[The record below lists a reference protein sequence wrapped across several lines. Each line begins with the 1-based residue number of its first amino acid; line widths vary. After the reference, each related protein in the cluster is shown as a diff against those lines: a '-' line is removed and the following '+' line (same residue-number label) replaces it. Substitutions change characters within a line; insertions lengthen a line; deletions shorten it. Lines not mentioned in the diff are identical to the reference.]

1 MKSSVPLL
9 LPLFLMVCTITF
21 AQQIS
26 VHENLSPQELIQ
38 NHLVSGCVEAENVTS
53 PINGSVNNLVSFGYF
68 ERENSNFPFENGI
81 ILSSGEITR
90 IGNGEDNG
98 IITSGNYEWGTDPA
112 IETALGISHTLNAT
126 TLQFEFSSVS
136 DRIAFN
142 YIMASEEY
150 YANFPCAFSDGFAFL
165 IRKAGSEDPY
175 ENIAVVPNTSIPVN
189 TTTIRPEIP
198 NFCEAQNEEYFAGF
212 NLGDTNFNGRT
223 EVLTAIANV
232 IPLEVYEIKLIVA
245 DQNDTNYD
253 TAVFI
258 EGHSFGAS
266 IDLGEDMQT
275 CASQVLLNADLNN
288 SYASY
293 NWYLDDVL
301 IEDAH
306 EPMYSATISGKYTVE
321 ATIALNNSNC
331 VLTDDINLIID
342 TAQTAEPMCDY
353 ELCDTNN
360 NGIQSFDLDSK
371 IDEVLSCVLPSEY
384 EISFYLSLED
394 AQNQT
399 NAVEGSIN
407 NISNPQVVH
416 IRIVDLVSGCII
428 YSSFNL
434 VVVELPEVVDPSPL
448 ILCAPVEQNG
458 QIAIDLN
465 VKDEEITNGDNNL
478 SVTYHSSL
486 EEAETGINPLIVPYV
501 NTSAN
506 ETLYASVFNI
516 ETGCI
521 NTTSLEL
528 EINNQPEINTD
539 NLLYIDAC
547 DQDHDGNALF
557 DLNSVI
563 PLAIEDTAGYII
575 SFYETLEDAEA
586 NTNPIENTYDYAN
599 SEDAVQTIYIR
610 VEAAASSCYSI
621 APVELHT
628 NLLLTGTNLMNV
640 YRCDED
646 GNGEEEFYFDSIENR
661 IANGLPDITVT
672 FHLTQEERDNEVNA
686 IDKTAPFINSSSPQT
701 IYLNLYSPT
710 CHEVSQLDLVVH
722 PVIEFETVNTLYVCD
737 EDQDGYTTTDLSTFD
752 DAVTFSQEGYAVAY
766 FATQEDAENNTNA
779 LPRFYE
785 NTENPF
791 ILFPRITANQ
801 TGCGSTNSFS
811 VVVRPA
817 PVSQAPDPIV
827 ICDMDMDGYYLMNL
841 NDVIAQVTST
851 TENRLISFY
860 HTEAD
865 AHDAVNEIENTTAYN
880 AQTETIAIKIANS
893 ATGCYSIQVLDII
906 VNTYPVIGVDGLVDQ
921 YLICENSSDGIA
933 NFVFSTRDAE
943 IIGNQTGKETSYYLS
958 QEEADNREK
967 AIDKNS
973 PFLNTQNPQTI
984 FVRLENISDT
994 SCYAT
999 GSFEIYVSTN
1009 PDFNTP
1015 MDIITCDDMSNDGS
1029 EVIDFGSKIAE
1040 ITEGYPDIELVTF
1053 HLSETDAI
1061 NNTNILEEG
1070 YTNITNPQ
1078 TIFVRIDDGTECQS
1092 ISSFTFTLI
1101 QAPSVSIPSGLYAC
1115 DSNFDGFEIFD
1126 LTEAEFDIND
1136 IRQDDIVVTYHVT
1149 FEEAEAGSNAIANPE
1164 HHNHNGAS
1172 EAVYIR
1178 VTNSISNCYVILTIP
1193 IEVYTPPVVN
1203 DFSTYEICAN
1213 DENYADLSLITPMA
1227 FDDTTGL
1234 LISYHAN
1241 QLDALNNA
1249 DPLDTLYYYSSTSE
1263 ELYIRVEDAATG
1275 CLNTH
1280 AFNLIIN
1287 QKPIAHDP
1295 GPIEYCDDNSDGQ
1308 LHVDLSEKTAA
1319 ILGNQNPN
1327 RFAVSYHTSQAD
1339 AMSGSGTM
1347 QTDYMATDGDSIYA
1361 RLENLVTGCFE
1372 TTFFYIFINPL
1383 PVVEIDDQVICID
1396 NLPLFISAETGMD
1409 TDSYLWSTG
1418 ARSADV
1424 EITTIGDYWVTVT
1437 TKYGCQTTETFNV
1450 IKSESATVE
1459 FTEVLD
1465 FSDPNNITIT
1475 VSGIGDYMYQL
1486 DDREPQE
1493 SNVFV
1498 NVPLGPHTIT
1508 IIDLNGCSPI
1518 TKEVVVV
1525 DAPKFFTPNNDGRH
1539 DLWHI
1544 SGVETLPGTEI
1555 LIFDRY
1561 GKLITKLTSNTP
1573 GWDGTFNGSD
1583 LKADDYWFRA
1593 FIKRGPMAFEVTG
1606 HFSLKR

>member
-1 MKSSVPLL
+1 MKCPVPL
-9 LPLFLMVCTITF
+9 PLHFFLWVCTITF
-21 AQQIS
+21 GQQIS
-26 VHENLSPQELIQ
+26 VYDNLSPQELIQ

-53 PINGSVNNLVSFGYF
+53 PINGSINDLVSYGFF

-81 ILSSGEITR
+81 VLSSGEITR

-112 IETALGISHTLNAT
+112 IEDALGISHTLNAT
-126 TLQFEFSSVS
+126 TIQFEFSSIS

-165 IRKAGSEDPY
+165 IRKAGTNDPY
-175 ENIAVVPNTSIPVN
+175 ENIAVVPGTNIPVN
-189 TTTIRPEIP
+189 TTTIRPEISG
-198 NFCEAQNEEYFAGF
+198 FCDAQNEEYFAGF

-223 EVLTAIANV
+223 AVLTAVANI
-232 IPLEVYEIKLIVA
+232 IPFEVYEIKLVVA

-266 IDLGEDMQT
+266 INLGEDMQT
-275 CASQVLLNADLNN
+275 CASQVLLNGDVNN
-288 SYASY
+288 EYATY
-293 NWYLDDVL
+293 DWYLDDVL
-301 IEDAH
+301 IENAN
-306 EPMYSATISGKYTVE
+306 EPTYSATISGNYKVE

-342 TAQTAEPMCDY
+342 TAQTAEPMSDY

-371 IDEVLSCVLPSEY
+371 IDEVLFCVLPSEY
-384 EISFYLSLED
+384 EISFHLNLED
-394 AQNQT
+394 AQNQS

-407 NISNPQVVH
+407 NTSNPQVIH
-416 IRIVDLVSGCII
+416 TRIEDLVSGCII

-434 VVVELPEVVDPSPL
+434 VVVELPEVIEPSPL
-448 ILCAPVEQNG
+448 VLCAPVEQDG

-465 VKDEEITNGDNNL
+465 MKDEEITGGDSNL
-478 SVTYHSSL
+478 SVTYHSTL
-486 EEAETGINPLIVPYV
+486 ADAELGINPLVIPYV
-501 NTSAN
+501 NTTAS
-506 ETLYASVFNI
+506 ETLYASVLNI

-528 EINNQPEINTD
+528 QIIDEPAINTD
-539 NLLYIDAC
+539 QLLYLDAC
-547 DQDHDGNALF
+547 DQDHDGNAIF
-557 DLNSVI
+557 DLNNVI
-563 PLAIEDTAGYII
+563 PLAIENTAGYII

-586 NTNPIENTYDYAN
+586 NTNPIEDPDYYAN
-599 SEDAVQTIYIR
+599 EVTDVQTIYIR
-610 VEAAASSCYSI
+610 VEAAVSNCYSI

-628 NLLLTGTNLMNV
+628 NLLLTGTNLNNA

-646 GNGEEEFYFDSIENR
+646 GNGEEEFYFNSIENR
-661 IANGLPDITVT
+661 IANGIPDITVT
-672 FHLTQEERDNEVNA
+672 FHLTEEERDNEVNP
-686 IDKTAPFINSSSPQT
+686 IDKFSPFTNSSNPQT
-701 IYLNLYSPT
+701 IYVNLYSPT
-710 CHEVSQLDLVVH
+710 CHEVSQFDLVVH
-722 PVIEFETVNTLYVCD
+722 PVIEFETVDTLYVCD
-737 EDQDGYTTTDLSTFD
+737 EDQDGYTITDLSEFD
-752 DAVTFSQEGYAVAY
+752 EAVTFNEEGYTVRY

-791 ILFPRITANQ
+791 TLYPRIIADQ

-811 VVVRPA
+811 VVVQPA

-841 NDVIAQVTST
+841 NDIIPQVISS
-851 TENRLISFY
+851 TENRTIGFY
-860 HTEAD
+860 HSVSE
-865 AHDAVNEIENTTAYN
+865 AHDAVNEIENTAAYN
-880 AQTETIAIKIANS
+880 AQTETIVLRIENAT
-893 ATGCYSIQVLDII
+893 TGCYSIQILDII
-906 VNTYPVIGVDGLVDQ
+906 VNTYPVIGTNGLVDQ

-933 NFVFSTRDAE
+933 DFVFSTRDAE
-943 IIGNQTGKETSYYLS
+943 IIGNQTGKETSYHLT
-958 QEEADNREK
+958 QEDADNRVK
-967 AIDKNS
+967 AIDKNL
-973 PFLNTQNPQTI
+973 PFLNTENPQTI

-994 SCYAT
+994 SCYDT

-1009 PDFNTP
+1009 PEFNTP
-1015 MDIITCDDMSNDGS
+1015 TDIITCDDMSNDGS

-1040 ITEGYPDIELVTF
+1040 ITSGYPEIELVTF
-1053 HLSETDAI
+1053 HPTETDAI
-1061 NNTNILEEG
+1061 NGTNILEEG
-1070 YTNITNPQ
+1070 YSNVTNPQ
-1078 TIFVRIDDGTECQS
+1078 TIFARIDDGTECQS
-1092 ISSFTFTLI
+1092 ISSFTFTLVS
-1101 QAPSVSIPSGLYAC
+1101 APSVSMPGSLYAC

-1126 LTEAEFDIND
+1126 LTEAEFEIYD
-1136 IRQDDIVVTYHVT
+1136 IRQDDIDVTYHVT
-1149 FEEAEAGSNAIANPE
+1149 YEEAETGSNAISNPE
-1164 HHNHNGAS
+1164 HHNHNGAN

-1178 VTNSISNCYVILTIP
+1178 VTNSISNCYVILPIA

-1203 DFSTYEICAN
+1203 DFVSYEICAN
-1213 DENYADLSLITPMA
+1213 DENYADLNLITPLA

-1241 QLDALNNA
+1241 QLDALNN
-1249 DPLDTLYYYSSTSE
+1249 DSPLDMEYYYSNTSE
-1263 ELYIRVEDAATG
+1263 QLYIRVEDASTG
-1275 CLNTH
+1275 CLNTY
-1280 AFNLIIN
+1280 AFQLVIYAN
-1287 QKPIAHDP
+1287 PVAHDP

-1308 LHVDLSEKTAA
+1308 LHVNLSEKTSA

-1327 RFAVSYHTSQAD
+1327 RFAVSYHLNQAD
-1339 AMSGSGTM
+1339 ALSGLNAM
-1347 QTDYMATDGDSIYA
+1347 NTDYMATDGDSIFA
-1361 RLENLVTGCFE
+1361 RVENLVTGCFN

-1383 PVVEIDDQVICID
+1383 PVVDIADQTVCID
-1396 NLPLFISAETGMD
+1396 NLPLYVSAETGMD
-1409 TDSYLWSTG
+1409 TDTYLWSTG
-1418 ARSADV
+1418 QTSPAI
-1424 EITTIGDYWVTVT
+1424 EITSIGDYWVTVT
-1437 TKYGCQTTETFNV
+1437 TKYGCQTTDTFNV
-1450 IKSESATVE
+1450 IESESATVE

-1475 VSGIGDYMYQL
+1475 VSGIGDYMYIL
-1486 DDREPQE
+1486 DDGEPQE
-1493 SNVFV
+1493 SNVFY
-1498 NVPLGPHTIT
+1498 NVMIGPHTIT
-1508 IIDLNGCSPI
+1508 IIDLNGCAPI

-1539 DLWHI
+1539 DKWHI
-1544 SGVETLPGTEI
+1544 AGVETLPGTEI

-1561 GKLITKLTSNTP
+1561 GKLITKLTSSTP

-1583 LKADDYWFRA
+1583 LRADDYWFRA
-1593 FIKRGPMAFEVTG
+1593 FVKRGPMAFEVTG